1 MEKQGSDGEAT
12 SRISQLRLTAFKNFR
27 EVNVPLE
34 KMTVLTGRNSS
45 GKSNILDALDVLH
58 RLTSAENLTDALDG
72 RRREGGPVRS
82 GAVGCAPHGSTRF
95 SLGCTVTVTHPRGN
109 YDYRYDV
116 ELETAPFTRVV
127 SETLEGPQRAAKS
140 GRWNQQ
146 ILVSA
151 GPGSGGIGLDAAVST
166 GKRGPNRHIVLRD
179 DRSVLS
185 QLPAVLLGATRADRD
200 ILDAQRDVAAALRS
214 TFHFD
219 PAPSLMRDWVPLRET
234 QLRRTGENLAPVLRH
249 LQDQAPGTFS
259 RLEELARQIADCP
272 IRALEFSSTDTGDI
286 MIAVQEEHGDGQP
299 GEPTALTTARSMSD
313 GLLRFLAI
321 ATALSTPASDL
332 DLDSVT
338 ATYTSDI
345 SVPSAGALLAVEEI
359 ENGLHPSNA
368 GRLLHLVEEATQR
381 GQVSALVTTHSPAL
395 LDALSGKQL
404 RDVLVCHHQQVTRLV
419 DLPGYAQA
427 MSAGTLG
434 TVVTRGLLD
443 DAARPG
449 PEPDYSD
456 FLALIGA
463 D

>member
-1 MEKQGSDGEAT
+1 MTHSGGS
-12 SRISQLRLTAFKNFR
+12 
-27 EVNVPLE
+27 
-34 KMTVLTGRNSS
+34 
-45 GKSNILDALDVLH
+45 
-58 RLTSAENLTDALDG
+58 
-72 RRREGGPVRS
+72 
-82 GAVGCAPHGSTRF
+82 
-95 SLGCTVTVTHPRGN
+95 

-116 ELETAPFTRVV
+116 KLETVPFIRVV
-127 SETLEGPQRAAKS
+127 GEHLNGPQRAAKS

-146 ILVSA
+146 TLMSA
-151 GPGSGGIGLDAAVST
+151 TAGSGGVGLDAAVST
-166 GKRGPNRHIVLRD
+166 GKRGPNRRIALRD
-179 DRSVLS
+179 DRSALS
-185 QLPAVLLGATRADRD
+185 QLPAVLPGTTRADRD
-200 ILDAQRDVAAALRS
+200 ILDAQRDVSAALRS

-249 LQDQAPGTFS
+249 LQDHTPDTFS

-272 IRALEFSSTDTGDI
+272 IRALSFSSTDTGDI
-286 MIAVQEEHGDGQP
+286 MTAVQEDHGN
-299 GEPTALTTARSMSD
+299 GEPDEPAALTTARSMSD

-321 ATALSTPASDL
+321 ATALSSPASGL

-338 ATYTSDI
+338 TTYTSD
-345 SVPSAGALLAVEEI
+345 VPAPSAGALLAVEEI

-368 GRLLHLVEEATQR
+368 SRLLHLVEEATQR

-395 LDALSGKQL
+395 LDALGGDQL
-404 RDVLVCHHQQVTRLV
+404 RDVLVCHHQKVTRLT

-443 DAARPG
+443 EAAQPG